1 VATFRY
7 VAKTRGGER
16 KEGTLEA
23 GDKRAAMGML
33 SRAGLIPVSVGEAG
47 GGGAGKAEA
56 KKPEGRAASKA
67 AATAVAKRPAAGK
80 ASKPAPKGMAAAKAE
95 KKKKEASSGGG
106 GWRKRAMKS
115 KDVLTLTRELA
126 DLLSSGMTLGAALH
140 ALAQRESAGAEG
152 EIVAALRDDIVG
164 GASLSTALGKWPD
177 SFPPLYVSMV
187 KVGEASGQLP
197 EVLERLTLHYERVQG
212 AREKVA
218 MALVYPMIVA
228 LIGVCAIVF
237 MMVFVIPQFTKMFE
251 ELGGT
256 LPLPTR
262 ILIAASRGTVKYGWA
277 IALGIV
283 GLVVLVRRW
292 FKTPAGAAW
301 RDRLMLKI
309 PAVGG
314 IVRANAYSNF
324 AHTLGTLLTNG
335 VQMLQALGIVENT
348 VGNVHI
354 AAALRD
360 TRDRIADGSSL
371 SRPLAQTGL
380 FPKMLTDMLAVGEE
394 SGDMATAL
402 EHIGKR
408 YDSDLDRAIKI
419 FTTLL
424 EPIMMLF
431 IAVGVGFVA
440 ISMIMAVFEMTSG
453 LHG

>member
-1 VATFRY
+1 MATFRY

-23 GDKRAAMGML
+23 PDKRAAMAML
-33 SRAGLIPVSVGEAG
+33 SRAGLIPASVGEAG
-47 GGGAGKAEA
+47 GGAAKAEA
-56 KKPEGRAASKA
+56 KKPEGRAAA
-67 AATAVAKRPAAGK
+67 AKRPAPGPAK
-80 ASKPAPKGMAAAKAE
+80 TAKPAKAAVAAKSE
-95 KKKKEASSGGG
+95 KKKKESGG
-106 GWRKRAMKS
+106 KRRASGMKT

-140 ALAQRESAGAEG
+140 ALAQRESAGTEG

-164 GASLSTALGKWPD
+164 GASLSTALGKFPE

-197 EVLERLTLHYERVQG
+197 EVLERLTMHYERVQG

-262 ILIAASRGTVKYGWA
+262 ILIATSRGTLKYGWA

-283 GLVVLVRRW
+283 ALVVAVRRW
-292 FKTPAGAAW
+292 FKTPGGAAW

-371 SRPLAQTGL
+371 SRPLSQTGL

-408 YDSDLDRAIKI
+408 YDSDLDRAIKV

>member
-1 VATFRY
+1 MATFRY

-23 GDKRAAMGML
+23 ADKRAAMAML
-33 SRAGLIPVSVGEAG
+33 SRAGLIPASVGEAG
-47 GGGAGKAEA
+47 GGGAAKAET
-56 KKPEGRAASKA
+56 KKPESRAAA
-67 AATAVAKRPAAGK
+67 AKRPAPGPAK
-80 ASKPAPKGMAAAKAE
+80 AAKPAKPAVAAKPD
-95 KKKKEASSGGG
+95 KKKKEAAGGG
-106 GWRKRAMKS
+106 RRTRKMKT

-164 GASLSTALGKWPD
+164 GASLSTALGKFPET
-177 SFPPLYVSMV
+177 FPPLYVSMV

-237 MMVFVIPQFTKMFE
+237 MMVFVIPQFTRMFE

-262 ILIAASRGTVKYGWA
+262 ILIATSRGTVKYGWA

-283 GLVVLVRRW
+283 AIVVAVRRW
-292 FKTPAGAAW
+292 FKTPGGAAW

-402 EHIGKR
+402 DHIGKR
-408 YDSDLDRAIKI
+408 YDGDLDRAIKV